1 MQIKACNSQISSKP
15 LWFRISR
22 TSTVGLC
29 CPFVFILHAHLFTP
43 AKTLSQGRIQEIPSR
58 ELTYPPKNGILKM
71 IFLFPRWDIGYV
83 CSLRVK
89 PFSSL
94 HSSRV
99 SDLSPWTTWHCT
111 HLWRARG
118 SSVPAAPRIR
128 PLSWSK
134 YLVLSSDLSKTQ
146 HPRMGLEN
154 LWPNQK
160 CGNPWP
166 TEFPEP
172 AV

>member
-1 MQIKACNSQISSKP
+1 MAFWR
-15 LWFRISR
+15 WFS
-22 TSTVGLC
+22 
-29 CPFVFILHAHLFTP
+29 F
-43 AKTLSQGRIQEIPSR
+43 SQG
-58 ELTYPPKNGILKM
+58 GISDMLV
-71 IFLFPRWDIGYV
+71 PW
-83 CSLRVK
+83 RVK

-160 CGNPWP
+160 CGNPLANWIP
-166 TEFPEP
+166 RTGSLNENHPWKHPISSSTTNGRSANSTPKTCVTSKLFISKGRPFVTLPHKSSSSLFHWFLLHTTFEN
-172 AV
+172 